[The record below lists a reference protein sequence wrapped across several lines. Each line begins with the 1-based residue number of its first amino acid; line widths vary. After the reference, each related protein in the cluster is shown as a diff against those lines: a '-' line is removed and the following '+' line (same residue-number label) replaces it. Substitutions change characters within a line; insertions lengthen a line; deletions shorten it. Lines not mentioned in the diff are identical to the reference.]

1 MASKVHEIAF
11 QIAGKLASGFS
22 GTFKTA
28 AKTVGTFGDKL
39 NSLNKQA
46 AQLDGVMKMR
56 REVGETKR
64 SFVETQAKA
73 TELGRSFANAKQNT
87 AKLKTE
93 FLQSQ
98 AQTDKLRASMQ
109 AAKTPSAEL
118 ARAFEQSRLKTDIL
132 SLSLKTAEEETKKLR
147 AAMQAAKTP
156 SAELARA
163 FEQSRLK
170 TDILSRSLKTAEA
183 ETQRLGERFNR
194 ERAAARGAEQSLI
207 AKKAALQN
215 AERAA
220 GTNGAKLE
228 TLIKRQNELA
238 ASAEKARVAQQ
249 KLSNAQGAM
258 KANNATLSATA
269 PYATATGAG
278 VMAGIG
284 SAVATGAAYEKEMS
298 RVKAISKA
306 TEEEMAKLG
315 KQARELGASTVWSA
329 SEVAQGM
336 QFLSMAGFKTNDV
349 LATMPGMLAL
359 ASAGNLDLARA
370 ADISSNILTGFGMEA
385 KDMSRVSDVLTN
397 AFTNSNTSLEQL
409 GQSMKYAAPIAKTF
423 GASIEDVAAMTGKL
437 GDAGIQGEMAGT
449 ALRGVMTRLGAPSAK
464 AAKALE
470 ELGVKTTDASGK
482 MRSFPAI
489 LADLDKATKGMS
501 ESMRAEYAKNIFE
514 TEAMGSALI
523 LMEQAGSGSLQKFS
537 KSLTEAGAAERV
549 AKEQTDN
556 LSGDF
561 KALQSALEETALTI
575 YDTIAPSLRE
585 ITQWATQATAQVAK
599 FANEN
604 KGLVKVITFAA
615 AGFGILATAALPLMA
630 AIKTLQFLYA
640 ALKAPFLAINLLLKL
655 QKAGYFQTT
664 AAMVANK
671 VAVVAHKAAMIAQ
684 KAAMVAVRVAML
696 AWKGVVVIC
705 TAAQWALNAALSANP
720 IGLVIV
726 AIAALVAAGVLL
738 WQNWD
743 TVKAKA
749 TELWAS
755 FSEKF
760 PAIAEVF
767 TSAFERIKSIANDVK
782 TVFANIIDFVKNVFA
797 GEWSAAWENVKNAF
811 GAAFSALTGLV
822 KLPFNGVISTVN
834 AAIQSINDAV
844 GKVSVPDWVPI
855 WGGKS
860 FTFNIPEIPQLAAGG
875 IATKPTMAMIG
886 EGGESEAVL
895 PLSKLKSMLGGGA
908 GGANVSV
915 NFAPVIN
922 VSGGSGDAYN
932 AVKRGLEEGQK
943 SLKRELEKLLSNQRR
958 LSYT

>member
-39 NSLNKQA
+39 NALNKQA

-56 REVGETKR
+56 REVDETKR
-64 SFVETQAKA
+64 SFIEAQTKA
-73 TELGRSFANAKQNT
+73 TELGRSFAMAKQDT

-98 AQTDKLRASMQ
+98 AQTDKLRA
-109 AAKTPSAEL
+109 
-118 ARAFEQSRLKTDIL
+118 
-132 SLSLKTAEEETKKLR
+132 
-147 AAMQAAKTP
+147 AMKAAKTP

-183 ETQRLGERFNR
+183 ETQKLGERFNR
-194 ERAAARGAEQSLI
+194 ES
-207 AKKAALQN
+207 
-215 AERAA
+215 
-220 GTNGAKLE
+220 AKLE
-228 TLIKRQNELA
+228 TLIKRLNELA
-238 ASAEKARVAQQ
+238 ASAEKARAAQQ
-249 KLSNAQGAM
+249 KLANAQGAM

-278 VMAGIG
+278 IMAGIG
-284 SAVATGAAYEKEMS
+284 SAVTTGAAYEKEMS

-409 GQSMKYAAPIAKTF
+409 GHSMKYAAPIAKTF

-470 ELGVKTTDASGK
+470 ELGVKTTDSSGK

-615 AGFGILATAALPLMA
+615 AGFGVLATAALPLMA

-726 AIAALVAAGVLL
+726 AIGALVAAGVLL

-834 AAIQSINDAV
+834 AAIKSINDAV

-860 FTFNIPEIPQLAAGG
+860 FTFNIPEIPQLAEGG

-943 SLKRELEKLLSNQRR
+943 SLKRELEKLISNQRR